1 MRNLSNREL
10 VDMACSAT
18 IPLIKGIT
26 PELTGERSESALSDF
41 VMRFYKTK

>member
-10 VDMACSAT
+10 VDMVCSAT

-26 PELTGERSESALSDF
+26 QSSPGASVTSDQ
-41 VMRFYKTK
+41 V